1 MAKTFTD
8 STGAG
13 PVDPVDPVD
22 VAAIVRERAR
32 CEWREWDAI
41 AAHVDAEQ
49 ARVRAD
55 DSHPLLREVE
65 LSFVTTDL
73 AHALR
78 WSEGQVEHR
87 VAQARRVRDHTPT
100 VWAAFAEGRID
111 GAKAREISGAVERL
125 ERAESVAR
133 LDGQVV
139 AYAERHTTAELR
151 RWLKVFIARV
161 ESDLFTERAEVER
174 RRRHVEIVHG
184 DDGMSWMNVYGESF
198 KLAAIDQRLTKQAKA
213 FGDDDG
219 RTLDQRR
226 FDLFAAWLTTNET
239 TDAALHAQIAVTM
252 DGSAVA
258 AATDQPAI
266 AADGSWLAPTQWMLD
281 LATHQANNI
290 FWHRMILDPITNDV
304 LSIEYRGRFA
314 PAVLRQAIEFRD
326 GTCQAP
332 GCCKPAHL
340 CDIDHR
346 TPHETGGP
354 TAATNLQPLCRKHH
368 KAKGFGL
375 LTTTTPHNGPPPGHP
390 HIPIEQHLNRLLT
403 GWADEAASAGKRS
416 SPGIWVRR
424 PHALPRH
431 GGSGRR
437 RSGVQGP

>member
-1 MAKTFTD
+1 MLDYSEACE
-8 STGAG
+8 
-13 PVDPVDPVD
+13 
-22 VAAIVRERAR
+22 VAIRSADRPALIRE
-32 CEWREWDAI
+32 C
-41 AAHVDAEQ
+41 
-49 ARVRAD
+49 
-55 DSHPLLREVE
+55 E
-65 LSFVTTDL
+65 LSFI
-73 AHALR
+73 AHDIGQAMGF
-78 WSEGQVEHR
+78 SDGQVAAR
-87 VAQARRVRDHTPT
+87 LATARRVREQAPT
-100 VWAAFAEGRID
+100 VWAAFSDGRLD
-111 GAKAREISGAVERL
+111 AARVWEISGAVERL

-133 LDGQVV
+133 LDRQVV

-161 ESDLFTERAEVER
+161 ESDLFTERAEAER
-174 RRRHVEIVHG
+174 SRRHVEIVHG

-290 FWHRMILDPITNDV
+290 FWHRMILDPITDDV

-326 GTCQAP
+326 GICQAP

-390 HIPIEQHLNRLLT
+390 HIPIEQHLNRLLI
-403 GWADEAASAGKRS
+403 DYAA
-416 SPGIWVRR
+416 
-424 PHALPRH
+424 
-431 GGSGRR
+431 
-437 RSGVQGP
+437 